1 MRCVVA
7 RFVSPRNGCVVGR
20 FVSLRNGCAVGR
32 SVSPSINLEQIE
44 SQ

>member
-32 SVSPSINLEQIE
+32 YVSPSINLEKIE

>member
-32 SVSPSINLEQIE
+32 YVSPSINLEQIE